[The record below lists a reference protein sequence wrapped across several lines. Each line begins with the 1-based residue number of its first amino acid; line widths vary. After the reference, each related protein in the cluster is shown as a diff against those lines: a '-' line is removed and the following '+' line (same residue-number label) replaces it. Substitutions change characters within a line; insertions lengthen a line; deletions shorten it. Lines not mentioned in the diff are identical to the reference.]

1 MNVIDSKMLSMMFF
15 RHHAHAATTRPL
27 TILFVLVVGF
37 SAFAAFGRRGR
48 PDGRRNAFAPHAA
61 EPSPDRNVGRRFQ
74 AHIEN
79 ACALM

>member
-27 TILFVLVVGF
+27 TILFVLVAGF

-48 PDGRRNAFAPHAA
+48 PDGRRKAFAP
-61 EPSPDRNVGRRFQ
+61 PCGRSLPDRNVCRRFQ
-74 AHIEN
+74 AHAEN
-79 ACALM
+79 ACALT